1 MPPDKDFDVR
11 EFWVSSGH
19 HLSRQNEAGELVAT
33 PELMTAWLA
42 RPELAPPPE
51 ACDAERALH
60 ASLMVDPFRN
70 VTERDI
76 AALADVDA
84 RENWTFFI
92 RFRDRLTAA
101 SSIEQAYRDLALAP
115 RIDLPPLF
123 LDQLAH
129 LIMRNALEGC
139 EDAFTLRAGELFF
152 RSQRASIHDGVLTLA
167 DSDLIDEIEKG
178 RAQMMHVAPL
188 TAMLE
193 KDELDV
199 MDEENVWTYWSRS
212 DANSMAMN
220 LGGNHKAREGLAHA
234 IEAWVKH
241 LLGVRVTVEPLAKM
255 EDRDW
260 RWFVGLDAEGTR
272 IGNALWRG
280 ESLKADDLD
289 RVAAL
294 FRLTF
299 ADDAR
304 TSRLVD
310 KQLRGKPVYLIL
322 GMTADRMVR
331 MKPQNL
337 VAGLPLS
344 DAKQTE
350 GAQ

>member
-1 MPPDKDFDVR
+1 MR

-19 HLSRQNEAGELVAT
+19 HLSRQNEAGELAAT
-33 PELMTAWLA
+33 PELLMAWLA

-60 ASLMVDPFRN
+60 AALLADPFRK
-70 VTERDI
+70 VEEHDV

-84 RENWTFFI
+84 RENWSFFL
-92 RFRDRLTAA
+92 RFRDRLARA
-101 SSIEQAYRDLALAP
+101 PSIEAAYRDLALAP

-129 LIMRNALEGC
+129 LVLRNALDGC
-139 EDAFTLRAGELFF
+139 EDPYTLRAGELFF
-152 RSQRASIHDGVLTLA
+152 RAQRASVHDGVLTLA
-167 DSDLIDEIEKG
+167 DADLVDEIEKG
-178 RAQMMHVAPL
+178 RAAMMHVAPL

-199 MDEENVWTYWSRS
+199 MDDENAWTYWSRS

-220 LGGNHKAREGLAHA
+220 LGGNSKARAGLGKA
-234 IEAWVKH
+234 IAAWVTH
-241 LLGVRVTVEPLAKM
+241 LTGVKATVEPIAKM

-280 ESLKADDLD
+280 ESLKAGDMD
-289 RVAAL
+289 RVIAL
-294 FRLTF
+294 FRLSF
-299 ADDAR
+299 AEDAK
-304 TSRLVD
+304 TQALVD
-310 KQLRGKPVYLIL
+310 KRVRGRPVYLIL
-322 GMTADRMVR
+322 GMGADRMVR
-331 MKPQNL
+331 LKPQNL
-337 VAGLPLS
+337 VAGLPLEN
-344 DAKQTE
+344 AAPKE
-350 GAQ
+350 RAQ

>member
-1 MPPDKDFDVR
+1 VR

-19 HLSRQNEAGELVAT
+19 HLSRQNHAGELLAT

-51 ACDAERALH
+51 ACDAERSLHTALL
-60 ASLMVDPFRN
+60 ADPFRA
-70 VTERDI
+70 VSERDI
-76 AALADVDA
+76 AALADADA

-92 RFRDRLTAA
+92 RFRDRLA
-101 SSIEQAYRDLALAP
+101 STPSIEQAYRDLALAP

-123 LDQLAH
+123 LDQLSH
-129 LIMRNALEGC
+129 LILRNALDGC
-139 EDAFTLRAGELFF
+139 EDAYTLRAGELFF
-152 RSQRASIHDGVLTLA
+152 RAQRASIHDGVLTLA
-167 DSDLIDEIEKG
+167 DADLIDEIEKR

-199 MDEENVWTYWSRS
+199 MDDENAWTYWSRS

-220 LGGNHKAREGLAHA
+220 LGGNHKAREGLASA
-234 IEAWVKH
+234 IAAWVKH
-241 LLGVRVTVEPLAKM
+241 LLGVKVSVAPLAKM

-280 ESLKADDLD
+280 ESLKAEDLD

-294 FRLTF
+294 FTLTF
-299 ADDAR
+299 ADER
-304 TSRLVD
+304 QVD
-310 KQLRGKPVYLIL
+310 KRVRGKPVYLIL

-337 VAGLPLS
+337 VAGLPLAS
-344 DAKQTE
+344 AKP
-350 GAQ
+350 ADRAR

>member
-1 MPPDKDFDVR
+1 MR

-19 HLSRQNEAGELVAT
+19 HLSRQNADGTLAVT
-33 PELMTAWLA
+33 PELLMAWLA
-42 RPELAPPPE
+42 RPELAPPRE

-60 ASLMVDPFRN
+60 ASLMADPLRT
-70 VTERDI
+70 VMAGDI
-76 AALADVDA
+76 AALADPDA

-101 SSIEQAYRDLALAP
+101 PSIEAAYVELARAP

-129 LIMRNALEGC
+129 LILRNALDAC
-139 EDAFTLRAGELFF
+139 EDPFTLRAGELFF
-152 RSQRASIHDGVLTLA
+152 RAQKASVHDGVLTLA
-167 DSDLIDEIEKG
+167 DADLVEEIEKG

-188 TAMLE
+188 TAMLD

-199 MDEENVWTYWSRS
+199 MDDENAWTYWSRS

-220 LGGNHKAREGLAHA
+220 LGGNPHAREGLANA
-234 IEAWVKH
+234 IAAWVRH
-241 LLGVRVTVEPLAKM
+241 LCGEKVSVEPLARM
-255 EDRDW
+255 EDKDW

-280 ESLKADDLD
+280 ESLRAEDME
-289 RVAAL
+289 RVIAL

-299 ADDAR
+299 ANDKR
-304 TSRLVD
+304 VD
-310 KQLRGKPVYLIL
+310 KRVRGRPVYLML
-322 GMTADRMVR
+322 GMGADRTVR

-337 VAGLPLS
+337 VAGLPLVEARQ
-344 DAKQTE
+344 AKE
-350 GAQ
+350 SAQ